1 MTLLD
6 ELAQASYAASAKF
19 IGCESTSQWGWA
31 SETGKN
37 QSRAE
42 ARAVVAALLKE
53 LRRLVDEHKCYD
65 ETDCVCGH
73 QILEDFKTLLRSAIE
88 EGETT

>member
-1 MTLLD
+1 MSLLD
-6 ELAQASYAASAKF
+6 ELAQASYAATAKF
-19 IGCESTSQWGWA
+19 LKCDHSHWDWA

-42 ARAVVAALLKE
+42 ARAVVVALLEK
-53 LRRLVDEHKCYD
+53 LGQTQNAHKCYD